1 MRSEKDIKIIK
12 QKTIDNSEISK
23 KKLKEK
29 DIQNKNKK
37 VQKNFSQKK

>member
-29 DIQNKNKK
+29 DI
-37 VQKNFSQKK
+37 